1 MREDGEE
8 RGSGSGEEVG
18 EREDFDDKERR
29 DGVEWGVGMCAHKI
43 DRESKGRN
51 DRQIQFTRDRR
62 ESMKNGGGL
71 LDRG

>member
-1 MREDGEE
+1 
-8 RGSGSGEEVG
+8 
-18 EREDFDDKERR
+18 
-29 DGVEWGVGMCAHKI
+29 MCAHKI